1 METAT
6 LVVTAKDIKH
16 IAGSWECLLSDK
28 CISGF
33 SNDIT

>member
-16 IAGSWECLLSDK
+16 IAGSWECLSDK